1 MKEVGVAYVGDSF
14 FGSEGL
20 HIILWRY
27 EDGALYEVIRR
38 ESDKPRSLTCSGED
52 TASPTTDLSVSV
64 QEDVAKNEI
73 VVSIREG
80 RDGMNLRF
88 DSWSMPRCTNSTST
102 EAAMRRRWCA
112 EFAVEED
119 KALALRR
126 RVEELEE
133 LVRSS
138 DALVTKAIAAKNE
151 VESTLIHKC
160 VALLNEKKAKIKS
173 LQSTSKAPSRR
184 DHADSA
190 PDDSDDD
197 KHASTDEDDEAEVA
211 SQAYSHLPVSQTHV
225 TAKQVLDGADD
236 DFLDML

>member
-1 MKEVGVAYVGDSF
+1 
-14 FGSEGL
+14 
-20 HIILWRY
+20 
-27 EDGALYEVIRR
+27 
-38 ESDKPRSLTCSGED
+38 
-52 TASPTTDLSVSV
+52 
-64 QEDVAKNEI
+64 
-73 VVSIREG
+73 
-80 RDGMNLRF
+80 
-88 DSWSMPRCTNSTST
+88 
-102 EAAMRRRWCA
+102 MRRRWCA

-173 LQSTSKAPSRR
+173 LQSSSKAPSRR

>member
-38 ESDKPRSLTCSGED
+38 ESDKPRSLTCSGEEYLQSLHSTFHHACS

-73 VVSIREG
+73 V
-80 RDGMNLRF
+80 
-88 DSWSMPRCTNSTST
+88 
-102 EAAMRRRWCA
+102 
-112 EFAVEED
+112 ED

-173 LQSTSKAPSRR
+173 LQSSSKAPSRR